1 MIKLIFLINLIYVRE
16 TLAQKCDF
24 AYVSLSPDGFRRV
37 RHIHVPQESSG
48 NQGCLPKFSY

>member
-1 MIKLIFLINLIYVRE
+1 MIKLIFLINLIYVHE

-48 NQGCLPKFSY
+48 NQGCLPKFCY